1 MLMIPDK
8 ILRKNRN
15 IAAVYELYLTATIT
29 TACQVATTGQ
39 LETRTQAINAAE
51 SIAKMFSDITVIL
64 DANQEQ
70 FENLDLDFQYF
81 SQSQAW
87 QDLSLL
93 VATTTNYLLQAS
105 FELAVEKFIVL
116 RRPMTP
122 ADITVQEYGTH
133 GEDDS
138 NLTLFIDSNKL
149 KGNDIL
155 LLPAGREVV
164 VYVS

>member
-1 MLMIPDK
+1 MTLPNK
-8 ILRKNRN
+8 TLRINRN
-15 IAAVYELYLTATIT
+15 IAATHELFLTSVLV
-29 TACQVATTGQ
+29 TACQVSTTGQ

-51 SIAKMFSDITVIL
+51 SIISIFTTMTETL
-64 DANQEQ
+64 DGLQEE
-70 FENLDLDFQYF
+70 FEDLEIDFQYF

-87 QDLSLL
+87 QDLSIL
-93 VATTTNYLLQAS
+93 VSITTDYLLQAS
-105 FELAVEKFIVL
+105 FELAVEKIVVL
-116 RRPMTP
+116 KRPMTP
-122 ADITVQEYGTH
+122 ADVTVQEYGTH

-138 NLTLFIDSNKL
+138 NLTLFIESNNL